1 MSPDEPLQYPSHYP
15 PTDRWQRFFVGV
27 RWLGPDLS
35 FFRRL
40 RLQQAARSPSQLSS
54 WGGGARQTVATEV
67 GAVFSRRLRW
77 PTPYFL
83 PSDNMSVIASGP
95 RFNTIDGGLDVED
108 AIGEIEEFLMVK
120 MPKAFWQ
127 DAGSLSLGDVVD
139 RLLAAGAAP
148 NYSIEPT

>member
-1 MSPDEPLQYPSHYP
+1 
-15 PTDRWQRFFVGV
+15 
-27 RWLGPDLS
+27 
-35 FFRRL
+35 
-40 RLQQAARSPSQLSS
+40 
-54 WGGGARQTVATEV
+54 
-67 GAVFSRRLRW
+67 
-77 PTPYFL
+77 
-83 PSDNMSVIASGP
+83 MSVIASGP